1 MNGFW
6 EDKNVFVT
14 GGSGLLGSHLIKK
27 LLELK
32 AHKIVVLV
40 RDYVP
45 KSLFFSEKVSE
56 KVIIVDGK
64 VEDFRLIERTLNEYE
79 IDTVFHLADQPLV
92 TIANRGPLA
101 TFESNIRGTWNV
113 LEACRLHKD
122 IIKRIV
128 IASSDKAYGSQEELP
143 YRETAPLKGEH
154 PYDVSKSCVDLI
166 SQSYHKTY
174 GLPIAITRCG
184 NFYGP
189 GDLNFNRIVPETI
202 KNVIENKRPPI
213 RSDGTFIRDYIY
225 IPDAV
230 DGYLKIS
237 ENMDKKEIIGEAF
250 NISTS
255 NKLSVLEMVKLI
267 LKIMNSNLEPEIL
280 NEAKGEIKHQ
290 YLDGSKIKR
299 ILNWE
304 PKHSIEQGL
313 TETIEWYKKN
323 L

>member
-56 KVIIVDGK
+56 KVITVDGK

-79 IDTVFHLADQPLV
+79 IDTVFHLAAQPLV

-128 IASSDKAYGSQEELP
+128 IASSDKAYGSHEELP

>member
-79 IDTVFHLADQPLV
+79 IDTVFHLAAQPLV

>member
-56 KVIIVDGK
+56 KVITVDGK

-79 IDTVFHLADQPLV
+79 IDTVFHLAAQPLV

-267 LKIMNSNLEPEIL
+267 LKIMNSNLEPKIL

>member
-1 MNGFW
+1 MNNFW
-6 EDKNVFVT
+6 EDKNVFIT
-14 GGSGLLGSHLIKK
+14 GGSGLLGSNLIKK

-32 AHKIVVLV
+32 THRLVVLV

-45 KSLFFSEKVSE
+45 KSLFFSEKLCD

-64 VEDFRLIERTLNEYE
+64 VEEFHLIERILNEYE
-79 IDTVFHLADQPLV
+79 IDTIFHLAAQPLV
-92 TIANRGPLA
+92 TIANSGPLA

-122 IIKRIV
+122 RIKRIM
-128 IASSDKAYGSQEELP
+128 IASSDKAYGSQKELP
-143 YRETAPLKGEH
+143 YKETAPLQGEH

-166 SQSYHKTY
+166 SQSYYKTY

-202 KNVIENKRPPI
+202 KNILENKKPPI
-213 RSDGTFIRDYIY
+213 RSDGTYIRDYIY

-230 DGYLKIS
+230 DGYLKIA
-237 ENMDKKEIIGEAF
+237 ENLHRDDIKGEAF

-255 NKLSVLEMVKLI
+255 NKLNVLELTKLI
-267 LKIMNSNLEPEIL
+267 LKIMNSNLEPNIL
-280 NEAKGEIKHQ
+280 NEANKEIKHQ

-304 PKHSIEQGL
+304 PKHNIEEGL
-313 TETIEWYKKN
+313 TKTIEWYKN
-323 L
+323 NV